1 MCGRWSV
8 RSQSE
13 CRNRNFRE
21 TVMATGVYEIEP
33 CEVEETEEECSKK
46 KRSRFQTFKNFF
58 SKKKKNK
65 EQPSSLGEIKLKPS
79 QSSSDVSIRNLDSCI
94 LHLPIE
100 PGSKGNMGNKAL
112 SHDSVFTVSSPET
125 FPGKVK
131 ALQLQL
137 QPNLVF
143 RSPPLVI
150 PSKRMEEVG
159 GISEDDGLPRSPK
172 GISTLHDVLICS
184 TNKSSIPAQRY
195 NSLSLGGTDSEDD
208 QVTSESASRP
218 LSPQPSAVV
227 GSPALPYSHLLPVDF
242 SRPPTPLGC
251 LDTSAAKHKIAINP
265 RKQKAFTHKNQTIS
279 VKEVAKQQGLLKPRE
294 GKPDHEKLLEEDG
307 RKKEGLAGLSI
318 QNTSN
323 LNGSQTNDA
332 LSMTRASDALHYS
345 WNAGPGAEEN
355 CRLESENQNRME
367 TDLQASVTVPCPNA
381 LSSLTKHKEE
391 EMEEE
396 GVKTT
401 GQPTD
406 NVTSNSQSSVK
417 EIIEKFEPLQTETED
432 VRCLDAALPGNSMD
446 KDPDAAEE
454 CRNIPCLQPVDQ
466 KAKDSI
472 DGSDA
477 IHIYKA
483 EDRLGDRDSLITLQE
498 DPALHGPQFSASTME
513 APTEAEKAI
522 ASALEKHQIPKEV
535 TGERSA
541 DMEIQLCKGHT
552 KPTAFPQGGPAILD
566 SQVDELPLHS
576 AVGEKPTHPNEPYCS
591 DLNSS
596 RGGQEDASFRNLS
609 NPSLVGLSS
618 AGSPKVAPKSSCSDD
633 KAGDL
638 PGSVK
643 MEESKGPDEI
653 SKAHPKST
661 SAKPARFTIASA
673 WQRSLSGSSSSMDS
687 SCPGSTPSSPIR
699 PELFEGMP
707 HLDTATEGY
716 IVRSPE
722 CLDKGNGTVG
732 ANLNIVNE
740 WPKENVLD
748 CESPFGVK
756 LRRTPSLLKYRTQQ
770 KHHEPAKQLTPVVP
784 GTSSTLVKED
794 LMPSSSGKPPQNL
807 TGGTQAS
814 VPKPIFQKEN
824 HPIKAIKPDEDEAK
838 QQIGKLSGQTPAP
851 HLESTSSEP
860 AWILMAKLKQKG
872 FQGHPLAKEQTWEDK
887 TSAKTEQGGEKRS
900 SISQQEKM
908 EQSCR
913 GKSLFR
919 KPEASAKSALPFDA
933 STLQTNFT
941 SENILK
947 KTSAP
952 QVRALESK
960 TPLKMAPAAIKATSV
975 RTKPQ
980 EAPQMEKETR
990 PLPSLPMSSCSPAEP
1005 PWLSLARKKAKA
1017 WSEMPQIVQ

>member
-1 MCGRWSV
+1 MAAFYSCLNFKRCGRWSV

-307 RKKEGLAGLSI
+307 RKKEGLAG
-318 QNTSN
+318 
-323 LNGSQTNDA
+323 
-332 LSMTRASDALHYS
+332 
-345 WNAGPGAEEN
+345 
-355 CRLESENQNRME
+355 
-367 TDLQASVTVPCPNA
+367 
-381 LSSLTKHKEE
+381 
-391 EMEEE
+391 
-396 GVKTT
+396 
-401 GQPTD
+401 
-406 NVTSNSQSSVK
+406 
-417 EIIEKFEPLQTETED
+417 
-432 VRCLDAALPGNSMD
+432 
-446 KDPDAAEE
+446 
-454 CRNIPCLQPVDQ
+454 
-466 KAKDSI
+466 
-472 DGSDA
+472 
-477 IHIYKA
+477 
-483 EDRLGDRDSLITLQE
+483 
-498 DPALHGPQFSASTME
+498 
-513 APTEAEKAI
+513 
-522 ASALEKHQIPKEV
+522 
-535 TGERSA
+535 
-541 DMEIQLCKGHT
+541 
-552 KPTAFPQGGPAILD
+552 
-566 SQVDELPLHS
+566 
-576 AVGEKPTHPNEPYCS
+576 
-591 DLNSS
+591 
-596 RGGQEDASFRNLS
+596 
-609 NPSLVGLSS
+609 
-618 AGSPKVAPKSSCSDD
+618 
-633 KAGDL
+633 
-638 PGSVK
+638 
-643 MEESKGPDEI
+643 
-653 SKAHPKST
+653 
-661 SAKPARFTIASA
+661 
-673 WQRSLSGSSSSMDS
+673 
-687 SCPGSTPSSPIR
+687 
-699 PELFEGMP
+699 
-707 HLDTATEGY
+707 
-716 IVRSPE
+716 
-722 CLDKGNGTVG
+722 
-732 ANLNIVNE
+732 
-740 WPKENVLD
+740 
-748 CESPFGVK
+748 
-756 LRRTPSLLKYRTQQ
+756 
-770 KHHEPAKQLTPVVP
+770 
-784 GTSSTLVKED
+784 
-794 LMPSSSGKPPQNL
+794 
-807 TGGTQAS
+807 
-814 VPKPIFQKEN
+814 
-824 HPIKAIKPDEDEAK
+824 
-838 QQIGKLSGQTPAP
+838 QTPAP